1 MRAINNKPSL
11 TAVGPRSLYTELT
24 GKHQETSSLHQA
36 SYNIL
41 ILKEVFYKYVKNH
54 WISTFES
61 FIQLNSEVINI
72 SRIRQSIMKTR
83 SCQMKKPNK
92 IGLSYLNGLQ

>member
-24 GKHQETSSLHQA
+24 GKHQETSSLHPA
-36 SYNIL
+36 SYDVL

-61 FIQLNSEVINI
+61 FIQLNFEVINI
-72 SRIRQSIMKTR
+72 SRIHKPIMKTR
-83 SCQMKKPNK
+83 SCQKKKQNK
-92 IGLSYLNGLQ
+92 IGLTNLNGLQ